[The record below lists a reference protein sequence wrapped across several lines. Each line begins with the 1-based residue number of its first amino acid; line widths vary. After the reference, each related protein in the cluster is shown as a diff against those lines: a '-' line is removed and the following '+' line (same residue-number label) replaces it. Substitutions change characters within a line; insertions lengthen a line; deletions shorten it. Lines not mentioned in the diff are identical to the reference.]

1 MTIDGQPWPAMASYG
16 QIWPAM
22 ACHGWLWPVSE
33 KMNFNLYWAMPPM
46 HQHRGKHIFL
56 HIQKKL
62 IFKLTIN
69 NLEGYMREDLEGFMR
84 EHNYIV
90 SHAPRNAARLSN
102 SDLTTSAG
110 VSPLQLLWMPSQL
123 HCSHLIGLRNI
134 PLPQGARSL
143 RTWLACLV
151 ACLLACLLPLLP
163 CRNVPHG
170 MMIYLSSGFA
180 GIILQAKTK

>member
-1 MTIDGQPWPAMASYG
+1 
-16 QIWPAM
+16 
-22 ACHGWLWPVSE
+22 
-33 KMNFNLYWAMPPM
+33 M
-46 HQHRGKHIFL
+46 HQHRGKHIFFAYT
-56 HIQKKL
+56 KKSWFSSYVGRTFL
-62 IFKLTIN
+62 DFRYNIFFKSEHKNPFTIN

-151 ACLLACLLPLLP
+151 ACLLACLLACSPCFLAETYHMEWWSILVRVLL
-163 CRNVPHG
+163 V
-170 MMIYLSSGFA
+170 
-180 GIILQAKTK
+180 